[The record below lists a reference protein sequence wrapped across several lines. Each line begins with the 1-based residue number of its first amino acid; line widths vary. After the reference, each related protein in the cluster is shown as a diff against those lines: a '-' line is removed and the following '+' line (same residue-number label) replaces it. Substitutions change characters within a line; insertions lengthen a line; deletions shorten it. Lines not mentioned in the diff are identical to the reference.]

1 MFDTSLPYLSTERGA
16 ALDFSF
22 DPSMLT
28 SQVES
33 HPAGSQPVSAAY
45 EICLENIM

>member
-1 MFDTSLPYLSTERGA
+1 MFDTALPYLSTERGA
-16 ALDFSF
+16 ALNFSF
-22 DPSMLT
+22 DPRVLT

-33 HPAGSQPVSAAY
+33 TSAGSQPVPSAY